1 MPMVKNI
8 LSFLL
13 FGITGLISVAAQ
25 TEAKDYIINGNLL
38 YNQKDFAKAEMQYK
52 QALSKDANSIKANY
66 NLGNSLYQQKKYDEA
81 RAHYDKLIHHG
92 NTSKADKHKAYHN
105 IGKTYLD
112 ENNPEKAVQS
122 FKEALKLN
130 PYDEQ
135 TRYNYALARKMLE
148 QQQNQDK
155 QQKGDSQKDQQK
167 NQENQNKDESDSEKG
182 KNNSGQQEK
191 NKGSQ
196 QDQGEN
202 GNEQGK
208 GNQPKDQQITKGS
221 DGKGQESPQT
231 MNQEYQEG
239 VLRALEQQEQET
251 LKKIISQKA
260 KKVRTNTEK
269 DW

>member
-8 LSFLL
+8 LFVSFL
-13 FGITGLISVAAQ
+13 ITFLGSAVAQ
-25 TEAKDYIINGNLL
+25 SEAKDYIIGGNQL
-38 YNQKDFAKAEMQYK
+38 YTQGNYAKAELQYK

-81 RAHYDKLIHHG
+81 RAHYDRIIK
-92 NTSKADKHKAYHN
+92 NRKTTQADKHKAFHN

-112 ENNPEKAVQS
+112 ENNPEKAVQN

-135 TRYNYALARKMLE
+135 TRYNYALAKKMLE
-148 QQQNQDK
+148 QQQ
-155 QQKGDSQKDQQK
+155 KDQQK
-167 NQENQNKDESDSEKG
+167 GNSKNQDQKDPDNQSQENSDSNNPDP
-182 KNNSGQQEK
+182 KN
-191 NKGSQ
+191 
-196 QDQGEN
+196 DD
-202 GNEQGK
+202 K
-208 GNQPKDQQITKGS
+208 GNQEDNGQEGNEKGNSNQPQDQQVTKGS
-221 DGKGQESPQT
+221 DGKDQESPNA
-231 MNQEYQEG
+231 MNKEYQEG

-260 KKVRTNTEK
+260 KKIRTNTEK

>member
-8 LSFLL
+8 LSFSILL
-13 FGITGLISVAAQ
+13 VTCFVSVSAQ
-25 TEAKDYIINGNLL
+25 TEAKDYIIGGNQL
-38 YNQKDFAKAEMQYK
+38 YNQKDYAKAELQYK

-66 NLGNSLYQQKKYDEA
+66 NLGNTLYQQKKYDEA
-81 RAHYDKLIHHG
+81 RAHYDKLIRDG
-92 NTSKADKHKAYHN
+92 KTTKADKHKAFHN

-112 ENNPEKAVQS
+112 ENNPEKAVQN

-135 TRYNYALARKMLE
+135 TRYNYALAKKMLE
-148 QQQNQDK
+148 QQQNKDK

-167 NQENQNKDESDSEKG
+167 NQDNQNKDESDSEKD
-182 KNNSGQQEK
+182 KNGEQKEK
-191 NKGSQ
+191 
-196 QDQGEN
+196 D
-202 GNEQGK
+202 K
-208 GNQPKDQQITKGS
+208 GNQQDKGENENGEGQGNEPKDQQITKGS
-221 DGKGQESPQT
+221 DGKGQDSPQA

>member
-1 MPMVKNI
+1 MIKNI
-8 LSFLL
+8 LFFFFLVTV
-13 FGITGLISVAAQ
+13 FVSVCAQ
-25 TEAKDYIINGNLL
+25 SDAKDYIIGGNQL
-38 YNQKDFAKAEMQYK
+38 YAQKDYAKAELQYK

-66 NLGNSLYQQKKYDEA
+66 NLGNSLYHQKKYDES
-81 RAHYDKLIHHG
+81 RAHYYKIIK
-92 NTSKADKHKAYHN
+92 NIKSSKADKHKAFHN

-112 ENNPEKAVQS
+112 ENEPEKAVQNL
-122 FKEALKLN
+122 KEALRFN

-148 QQQNQDK
+148 EQKKQDQN
-155 QQKGDSQKDQQK
+155 KDQQK
-167 NQENQNKDESDSEKG
+167 DQNKGDKNQENPESGDKNESE
-182 KNNSGQQEK
+182 QEK
-191 NKGSQ
+191 NKGNQ
-196 QDQGEN
+196 QNQGQG
-202 GNEQGK
+202 GNEEGE

-221 DGKGQESPQT
+221 DGKGQDSRNA
-231 MNQEYQEG
+231 MNKEYQEG

>member
-8 LSFLL
+8 LFFFLL
-13 FGITGLISVAAQ
+13 VTSLVSVSAQ
-25 TEAKDYIINGNLL
+25 SDAKDYIIGGNQL
-38 YNQKDFAKAEMQYK
+38 YNQKDYPKAELQYK

-66 NLGNSLYQQKKYDEA
+66 NLGNTLYHQKKYDES
-81 RAHYDKLIHHG
+81 RAHYDKIIK
-92 NTSKADKHKAYHN
+92 NINSSKADKHKAFHN

-112 ENNPEKAVQS
+112 ENKPEKAVQNL
-122 FKEALKLN
+122 KEALKLN

-148 QQQNQDK
+148 EQKNQD
-155 QQKGDSQKDQQK
+155 QQKKNDSQKDQQK
-167 NQENQNKDESDSEKG
+167 DNG
-182 KNNSGQQEK
+182 EK
-191 NKGSQ
+191 NQDNPESGDSDQQDKDNGNQ
-196 QDQGEN
+196 QDQGQN
-202 GNEQGK
+202 GNEKGE
-208 GNQPKDQQITKGS
+208 GNQPQDQQITKGS
-221 DGKGQESPQT
+221 DGKGQESPNA
-231 MNQEYQEG
+231 MNKEYQEG